1 MSPNKLAIA
10 QKDSIV
16 QRQVS
21 TLLDIV
27 STLRHNVEET
37 GAPIP
42 NRPEL
47 DGGVK
52 AAIDT
57 TIIQACSRLDEMLKH
72 KENWENDA
80 QDEMMRAITRTHE
93 AQQDFLKS
101 QKEAA
106 DLVKRPSFQMRPT
119 LVSTGNE
126 FLAVYGDPR
135 IAGQAIIGRGETPE
149 AALQDFDLAF
159 KRVPKDQLI
168 LQTEKKTK
176 NRKNEKS

>member
-1 MSPNKLAIA
+1 MSPNKLAVV

-27 STLRHNVEET
+27 STLRHNLDDGGT
-37 GAPIP
+37 PIP
-42 NRPEL
+42 SKPEL

-52 AAIDT
+52 AAMDT

-72 KENWENDA
+72 TDNWENRA
-80 QDEMMRAITRTHE
+80 QDDMMRAITKTHE
-93 AQQDFLKS
+93 AQQEFLKS

-106 DLVKRPSFQMRPT
+106 DSISRPSFQMKPT
-119 LVSTGNE
+119 LVSTGAE

-149 AALQDFDLAF
+149 AALRDFDLAF
-159 KRVPKDQLI
+159 KRAPKDQLI
-168 LQTEKKTK
+168 LQTEKKPK
-176 NRKNEKS
+176 KK